1 MEYLDIC
8 DEKGLPTG
16 ETVSREQ
23 AHRDGILHRTAH
35 VWVVRECAGQ
45 KQILM
50 QKRSEEKDS
59 FPGMYDTSSAG
70 HIPAGSE
77 PLPSAL
83 RELQEELGITAD
95 KEQLHFAGN
104 FRTQYEKTFREKLF
118 RDNEVT
124 FVYVYQEPVD
134 IASLTLQKSEVEEVQ
149 WFGLNEVYEE
159 IRVSRARFCVP
170 TSGLNVLIRYLEN
183 QEEPVIG
190 DQE

>member
-45 KQILM
+45 KQVLM

-83 RELQEELGITAD
+83 RELQEELGIAAD

-104 FRTQYEKTFREKLF
+104 FRTQYEKTFRGKLF

-124 FVYVYQEPVD
+124 FVYVYREPVD
-134 IASLTLQKSEVEEVQ
+134 IASLTLQESEVEEVQ

-170 TSGLNVLIRYLEN
+170 TGGLNVLIRYLEN
-183 QEEPVIG
+183 QEGPVN
-190 DQE
+190 E